1 MMEKTDVLNTSK
13 MENIKNKEKVAEK
26 IESLWGENSF
36 RQKKPKFESKK
47 LSIKLE
53 TNGTEKRKIMLK
65 MESESPNIHSSNY
78 SLISELL
85 REFFNGS
92 SNIG

>member
-1 MMEKTDVLNTSK
+1 MEKTDVLNTSNMDK
-13 MENIKNKEKVAEK
+13 IKNKEKVAEK

-36 RQKKPKFESKK
+36 PQKKPKFESKK
-47 LSIKLE
+47 LLIKLA
-53 TNGTEKRKIMLK
+53 TNGTEKRKFLLK
-65 MESESPNIHSSNY
+65 MECESPNIHSSKY